1 MFSCLEGI
9 RMRIKERNRKQMY
22 DKQKRRYNSQRK
34 KRDDELKDIEQEMKT
49 CPICDKDQLD
59 DKKDKNRWISCFKC
73 AAWLIR
79 SKCNN

>member
-34 KRDDELKDIEQEMKT
+34 KFTGLFKILLIT
-49 CPICDKDQLD
+49 FLAF
-59 DKKDKNRWISCFKC
+59 KNKC
-73 AAWLIR
+73 
-79 SKCNN
+79 